1 MREALQRAW
10 LRRGALAC
18 LLWPVSL
25 LFGALAALRRAA
37 YRLGILHSERIPV
50 PVVVVGNV
58 VAGGA
63 GKTPVVMAIVDH
75 LRTRGHAVG
84 VVSRGYGRQSSACL
98 EVVPGSD
105 PRDTGDEPLLIAT
118 STRAPV
124 FVAGSRSQAALALLN
139 AYPATQVIVC
149 DDGLQHHALGRDIEI
164 CVFDE
169 RGVGNGW
176 LLPAGP
182 LREHWPRSVDLVLRD
197 PAASGIE
204 GFDVQRRLA
213 MQARRA
219 DGSTAPLSAFKVK
232 PVTAIAGIAKPEAF
246 FAMLRQAGVELSR
259 SIALP
264 DHDDFDALPVDSGGH
279 ELICTEKDAV
289 KLWRRHPQAWA
300 VPLEVTIAAEF
311 WQALDSLLAAKLSSP
326 HGSQTA

>member
-1 MREALQRAW
+1 
-10 LRRGALAC
+10 
-18 LLWPVSL
+18 
-25 LFGALAALRRAA
+25 
-37 YRLGILHSERIPV
+37 
-50 PVVVVGNV
+50 
-58 VAGGA
+58 
-63 GKTPVVMAIVDH
+63 MAIVNH
-75 LRTRGHAVG
+75 LRTNGRAVG
-84 VVSRGYGRQSSACL
+84 VVSRGYGRRSSACL
-98 EVVPGSD
+98 EVASGGD
-105 PRDTGDEPLLIAT
+105 PRETGDEPLLIAT

-124 FVAGSRSQAALALLN
+124 FVAGSRTQAARALLK

-149 DDGLQHHALGRDIEI
+149 DDGLQHYALERDIEI

-197 PAASGIE
+197 PAAIGIA

-213 MQARRA
+213 MQAQRA
-219 DGSTAPLSAFKVK
+219 DGSTAPLSTFNGK
-232 PVTAIAGIAKPEAF
+232 PVVAVAGIAKPDAF
-246 FAMLRQAGVELSR
+246 FAMLRNAGVKPTR
-259 SIALP
+259 TVALP
-264 DHDDFDALPVDSGGH
+264 DHADFDGVSLDVEGH

-300 VPLEVTIAAEF
+300 VPLEVTIAADF
-311 WQALDSLLAAKLSSP
+311 RQALDSLLAAKLSSA